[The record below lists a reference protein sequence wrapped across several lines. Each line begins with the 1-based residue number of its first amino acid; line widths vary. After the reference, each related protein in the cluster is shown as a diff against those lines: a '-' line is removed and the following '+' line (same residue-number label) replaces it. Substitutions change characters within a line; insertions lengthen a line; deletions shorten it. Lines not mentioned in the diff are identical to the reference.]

1 MTWAVGVRTTA
12 ARRTARVANTTADLG
27 QLVNAPSCRCVR
39 HPCGGYERQ
48 ATVSARP
55 WPAILSPRSLAESPE
70 QRMTFK
76 TKILFSIMSSL
87 LFVVP
92 SAATEFTYQEY
103 TKTPEVWKRGFVFG
117 ISQYMSAVAQPDEEP
132 PYPVRTAFQRC
143 LASSTDTLLVR
154 QVEAYVAANPASSK
168 GPIVPII
175 MRAFF
180 NLCRP
185 EIEKAQSPKP
195 VPSQR

>member
-1 MTWAVGVRTTA
+1 MILA
-12 ARRTARVANTTADLG
+12 LG
-27 QLVNAPSCRCVR
+27 K
-39 HPCGGYERQ
+39 
-48 ATVSARP
+48 
-55 WPAILSPRSLAESPE
+55 PE

-76 TKILFSIMSSL
+76 MKILFPIMSSL

-92 SAATEFTYQEY
+92 SAAAEFTYQEY

-117 ISQYMSAVAQPDEEP
+117 ISQYMSAVAQPDEEA

-154 QVEAYVAANPASSK
+154 QVEAYVAANPANSK
-168 GPIVPII
+168 GPMVPII
-175 MRAFF
+175 MRTFF
-180 NLCRP
+180 NLCRA

-195 VPSQR
+195 APSHR